1 MYKDNLIV
9 VSPNIVC
16 NRTYIIIIIHY
27 ITFSALPFFN
37 CTCFLVITSAENSE
51 RKSQNYKYLGS
62 MIQEKKI
69 AAVAAVQCRI
79 GRAAAVLASLKRCL
93 WKKADIATKMR
104 LFWSLIILIL
114 LYGSET

>member
-16 NRTYIIIIIHY
+16 NRTYIIIHY
-27 ITFSALPFFN
+27 ITFSALPFLN

-69 AAVAAVQCRI
+69 AAVAEVQC
-79 GRAAAVLASLKRCL
+79 
-93 WKKADIATKMR
+93 
-104 LFWSLIILIL
+104 
-114 LYGSET
+114 